1 MNRDAERA
9 IYNRTTERIRGGQM
23 TEEEKQGG
31 AQQFEM
37 VLSAA
42 AQLPGVKIDRE
53 KYLAGALGKKFS
65 AEVVAMAIE
74 SSPAAAGIE
83 PEKLSAIADASI
95 RYEATKVT
103 ALSTAAG
110 IPGGFAMAGTVPAD
124 MAQYFAHVLRIA
136 QKLAYLYGWENL
148 FSGTEEEIDDETKNL
163 MILFIGV
170 MFGASGATD
179 AIAQI
184 SKVVA
189 AAVEKRLAQEALTK
203 GTIYP
208 IVRKVAT
215 YLGIQMTK
223 GIFSKGVSKVIPVI
237 GGLISGGITL
247 ATYAPMSLKLKDYL
261 AGLEVADPQTY
272 VAEIIDVQNTE
283 EDEKFEE

>member
-1 MNRDAERA
+1 MNRDVEQA
-9 IYNRTTERIRGGQM
+9 IYNRTTEEIRGGQM

-37 VLSAA
+37 VLSMA

-53 KYLAGALGKKFS
+53 KYLAGALGKRFS

-124 MAQYFAHVLRIA
+124 MAQYFAHVLRIT

-148 FSGTEEEIDDETKNL
+148 FSGTEEEIDDGTKNL

-261 AGLEVADPQTY
+261 AELEVADPQTY
-272 VAEIIDVQNTE
+272 VAEIIDVQDTE
-283 EDEKFEE
+283 EDENFEE

>member
-1 MNRDAERA
+1 MA
-9 IYNRTTERIRGGQM
+9 
-23 TEEEKQGG
+23 EEERRDS
-31 AQQFEM
+31 AEQFEM
-37 VLSAA
+37 VLSVA

-53 KYLAGALGKKFS
+53 KYLAGALGGKFS
-65 AEVVAMAIE
+65 PEVVAMAIE

-83 PEKLSAIADASI
+83 PEKLSPIADASI

-103 ALSTAAG
+103 ALSAAAG
-110 IPGGFAMAGTVPAD
+110 IPGGFAMAGAIPAD

-136 QKLAYLYGWENL
+136 QKLAYLYGWDNI

-163 MILFIGV
+163 MILFVGV
-170 MFGASGATD
+170 MFGVNGATE

-203 GTIYP
+203 GAIYP
-208 IVRKVAT
+208 VVRKVAT
-215 YLGIQMTK
+215 YLGFHMTK
-223 GIFSKGVSKVIPVI
+223 SIFSRGVSKVIPVI
-237 GGLISGGITL
+237 GGIISGGITL

-261 AGLEVADPQTY
+261 AGLEVASPQTY
-272 VAEIIDVQNTE
+272 VAEIVEAQNSDEVDAYE
-283 EDEKFEE
+283 E

>member
-1 MNRDAERA
+1 
-9 IYNRTTERIRGGQM
+9 M
-23 TEEEKQGG
+23 TEEDKQDS
-31 AQQFEM
+31 ANQFEM

-65 AEVVAMAIE
+65 PEVVAMAIE
-74 SSPAAAGIE
+74 TSPAAAGIE
-83 PEKLSAIADASI
+83 PDKLSPIADASI

-124 MAQYFAHVLRIA
+124 MAQYFAHVLRIT

-170 MFGASGATD
+170 MFGSSGATD

-189 AAVEKRLAQEALTK
+189 TAVEKRLAQEALTK

-208 IVRKVAT
+208 IVKKVAT

-223 GIFSKGVSKVIPVI
+223 GIFSKGVSKIIPVI

-261 AGLEVADPQTY
+261 AGLEVANPQTY
-272 VAEIIDVQNTE
+272 VAEIVEVENIE
-283 EDEKFEE
+283 EAEAFEE